1 MKNACT
7 SRLPIKAG
15 RCENLDDGGG
25 PQVSR
30 FHTADGGAQLFLI
43 SAGLIVAILDGRRRF
58 GVGGNGLL
66 FGVQAWEGKIR
77 DLMHLVVPRKC
88 E

>member
-1 MKNACT
+1 MTGKFP
-7 SRLPIKAG
+7 R
-15 RCENLDDGGG
+15 
-25 PQVSR
+25 VSR
-30 FHTADGGAQLFLI
+30 FHTVWGMRDLFLV
-43 SAGLIVAILDGRRRF
+43 SAGLIVAILFDGRRRF

-77 DLMHLVVPRKC
+77 DFMHLVIPRKC

>member
-1 MKNACT
+1 MKNACLGQA
-7 SRLPIKAG
+7 REAG
-15 RCENLDDGGG
+15 RCENSDDGGD

-30 FHTADGGAQLFLI
+30 FHTVDERARLFLI

-58 GVGGNGLL
+58 GVGGNGWL

-77 DLMHLVVPRKC
+77 DFMHLVVPRKC